1 MNDIP
6 TMPVKQ
12 RAHEQIER
20 HRLEQGPLETETRN
34 CNALG
39 QTLPAQKMP
48 SRFVGAADIHS
59 HPLPGI
65 DDGATTLAD
74 SVAMLCLAARYGTTI
89 MVATPHRWYQ
99 GHENTP
105 ELLLHLT
112 YEVEQALAKTH
123 CGSYIQIIA
132 GQEVP
137 LRPETGDELKH
148 RRLLTFGDKGKY
160 LLVEPPFD
168 HLPDWTVPALA
179 SILEVGVIPI
189 FAHPE
194 RNTAVQRDPTIMR
207 EIADSGALIQLT
219 AMSIEGFNGDRARS
233 AARWIIDNGLATV
246 IASDSHSPTA
256 WRPPTMRG
264 AYHVVRTDYN
274 ERLAR
279 RLCIENPRA
288 IALSEEIPVQETI

>member
-1 MNDIP
+1 MNHIP
-6 TMPVKQ
+6 TRLTEQ
-12 RAHEQIER
+12 TAQEQTEQIEKIVKEEQSTR
-20 HRLEQGPLETETRN
+20 EPIEQDEQDQTPALESTPR
-34 CNALG
+34 
-39 QTLPAQKMP
+39 
-48 SRFVGAADIHS
+48 RFVGAADIHA

-65 DDGATTLAD
+65 DDGALTLAD

-105 ELLLHLT
+105 EMLLHLT
-112 YEVEQALAKTH
+112 YEVEQALAKTP
-123 CGSYIQIIA
+123 CGSYIRIIA

-137 LRPETGDELKH
+137 LLPETGDELKH

-168 HLPDWTVPALA
+168 HLPDWTVSALQ
-179 SILEVGVIPI
+179 SIRDAGVTPI

-194 RNTAVQRDPTIMR
+194 RNAEIQRDPTVMR
-207 EIADSGALIQLT
+207 EIAESGALIQLT
-219 AMSIEGFNGDRARS
+219 AMSVEGRNGDRAHR
-233 AARWIIDNGLATV
+233 AARWILDNNLATV
-246 IASDSHSPTA
+246 IASDTHSPTA

-264 AYHVVRTDYN
+264 AYHVIRSEYN

-279 RLCIENPRA
+279 RLCIGNPRA
-288 IALSEEIPVQETI
+288 IALSEELPDQN